1 MKSLGIYLLGGAIV
15 DLVFLAKY
23 YKFFIRGTGITLLIS
38 FFGVILGVAIGVLL
52 ALMKMSKKSVLRM
65 IAATYIEIVRGTPL
79 LVQLFIIYIGL
90 PKVTGIPLSDLAIG
104 IIAVSFNSAAYVAE
118 IIRAGIQSIDKG
130 QMEAARSL
138 GMPHGMAMRLIIIPQ
153 AFKNILPALGNEFI
167 VLVKE
172 SAIVSVIGIHDLM
185 YNADTVRGIS
195 FKPFTPLFIAAIIYF
210 IITFTLSKLV
220 GKLEGR
226 LRAGDSNN

>member
-1 MKSLGIYLLGGAIV
+1 MKSIGIYLLGGAIV

-79 LVQLFIIYIGL
+79 LVQLFIVYIGL

>member
-1 MKSLGIYLLGGAIV
+1 M
-15 DLVFLAKY
+15 VFLSKY
-23 YKFFIRGTGITLLIS
+23 YKFFINGTGITLFLS
-38 FFGVILGVAIGVLL
+38 LFGVIFGVIIGVFL
-52 ALMKMSKKSVLRM
+52 ALMKMSKKSFFSM
-65 IAATYIEIVRGTPL
+65 IASAYIEIIRGTPL

-90 PKVTGIPLSDLAIG
+90 PKVTGIPFTDLSIG
-104 IIAVSFNSAAYVAE
+104 IIAVSLNSAAYVAE

-138 GMPHGMAMRLIIIPQ
+138 GMTHSMGMRLIIIPQ

-210 IITFTLSKLV
+210 IITFSLSKLV
-220 GKLEGR
+220 GILERR
-226 LRAGDSNN
+226 LRAGDSNI